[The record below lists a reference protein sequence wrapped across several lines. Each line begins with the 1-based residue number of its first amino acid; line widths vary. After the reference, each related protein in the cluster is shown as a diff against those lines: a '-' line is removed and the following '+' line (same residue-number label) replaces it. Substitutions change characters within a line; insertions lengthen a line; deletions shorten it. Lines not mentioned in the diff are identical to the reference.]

1 MSQSNRERVDR
12 ELEKLTKSLEIGQRR
27 PTRGS
32 GGAPVRR
39 LVLPLL
45 AVVLVSLLV
54 IAMSPGVANARSIR
68 ESSGYTGKHT
78 HVTWA
83 GPGVGVIAWTTATS
97 FVSWTSC
104 GSSRA
109 GVTVDAA
116 WNSESLHNGAE
127 LDIMFSVQRSDRRH
141 FELGNVFK
149 ITKAQPWPGHPAFGG
164 QFHARVYTPAG
175 MYLKYATVT
184 SWIVNS
190 GVAYPPAASDTVRLH
205 QWTKS
210 C

>member
-1 MSQSNRERVDR
+1 MPR
-12 ELEKLTKSLEIGQRR
+12 LTIS
-27 PTRGS
+27 
-32 GGAPVRR
+32 
-39 LVLPLL
+39 LL
-45 AVVLVSLLV
+45 AVVLVSLLL
-54 IAMSPGVANARSIR
+54 IAMSPGIASARSIR

-83 GPGVGVIAWTTATS
+83 GPDVGVIAWEADAS
-97 FVSWTSC
+97 FVSWTGC
-104 GSSRA
+104 GSSWA
-109 GVTVDAA
+109 GVSVDAA

-127 LDIMFSVQRSDRRH
+127 LDIMFSTQRSDGRH
-141 FELGNVFK
+141 FELGKVFK
-149 ITKAQPWPGHPAFGG
+149 ITRAQPWPGHPAFGG
-164 QFHARVYTPAG
+164 QFRASVYTPRG

-190 GVAYPPAASDTVRLH
+190 GVAYPPAASNTVRLQ